1 VSQIKPSS
9 LNSPP
14 SRLAPQ
20 GSGPADRGIAEFEA
34 LYRAN
39 VAAVTAYF
47 ARRSAEPQ
55 TVADLTAG
63 TFVQAITSFATFDPR
78 KGTPR
83 AWVLSV
89 AGHPAD
95 AAAAG
100 RARLRKAASPDLA
113 HSTDPASEPEV
124 KT

>member
-39 VAAVTAYF
+39 VAVVTAYF

-89 AGHPAD
+89 APGTLRMRLLR
-95 AAAAG
+95 AG
-100 RARLRKAASPDLA
+100 PGCAKRLARIWRTVPIPRVSQR
-113 HSTDPASEPEV
+113 
-124 KT
+124 